1 MIILSKKEM
10 DKMRITGYEILH
22 CNAGCRDFS
31 FLLIYF
37 FYISQQKFLKKLHE
51 VLHEVSGKMLV
62 SLVYLTRVD

>member
-51 VLHEVSGKMLV
+51 VSGKMLV